1 MLDRLRRF
9 GVDLA
14 SLAGLRLEL
23 FGVELREQFAQW
35 LRASVL
41 AVAAVALG
49 CIALGFIAVLLTVA
63 FWDTH
68 RLAALSVF
76 SGLFLVAALWCARA
90 LATLVATA
98 PAPFAATIA
107 EFRKDREALDP
118 SRRED
123 ENPEVG
129 AEAFVAPD
137 GTGRP
142 DARR

>member
-1 MLDRLRRF
+1 MLERFRRF
-9 GVDLA
+9 GADLA
-14 SLAGLRLEL
+14 ALAGLRLAL

-68 RLAALSVF
+68 RLAALAVF
-76 SGLFLVAALWCARA
+76 SALFLAGALWCARA
-90 LATLVATA
+90 LAALVASA
-98 PAPFAATIA
+98 PAPFEATIA

-118 SRRED
+118 SQRED
-123 ENPEVG
+123 KNPEAG

-137 GTGRP
+137 STGRP
-142 DARR
+142 DAPR